1 MNENA
6 MSNTS
11 KTDWAR
17 VDAMTDE
24 DIDTSDIAPLSE
36 EFFTKAQWRI
46 PESFVTVTVPIDP
59 ETFAWFQTQG
69 ETAQQQMAAALRIYA
84 EAQKAHESTVQK
96 SAS

>member
-11 KTDWAR
+11 KTDWTR
-17 VDAMTDE
+17 VDAMNDE

-36 EFFTKAQWRI
+36 EFFGKAQWRI

-59 ETFAWFQTQG
+59 ETFAWFQAQG
-69 ETAQQQMAAALRIYA
+69 ETAQQQMAVALRIYA
-84 EAQKAHESTVQK
+84 DANKLHEASVQK
-96 SAS
+96 ST

>member
-11 KTDWAR
+11 KTDWDR

-36 EFFTKAQWRI
+36 EFFTKAKWRI
-46 PESFVTVTVPIDP
+46 PQSFVTVTVPIDP
-59 ETFAWFQTQG
+59 ETFAWFQAQG

-84 EAQKAHESTVQK
+84 EAQKVSKGSMQK
-96 SAS
+96 LTE